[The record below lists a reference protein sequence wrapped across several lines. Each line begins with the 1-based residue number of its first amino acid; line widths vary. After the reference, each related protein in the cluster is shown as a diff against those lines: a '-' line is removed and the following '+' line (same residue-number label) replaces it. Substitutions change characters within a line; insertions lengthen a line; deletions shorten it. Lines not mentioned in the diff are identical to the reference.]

1 MATKEQ
7 IEIAIKVINEV
18 AGSPDSGAIADLVK
32 DIAKSETKNF
42 DKEAAKEVRIVESKE
57 IR

>member
-7 IEIAIKVINEV
+7 IEIAVKVINEV
-18 AGSPDSGAIADLVK
+18 AGSPDSGAIAELVK
-32 DIAKSETKNF
+32 DIIKSETKDF
-42 DKEAAKEVRIVESKE
+42 DKSAAKEVRIVEAKE

>member
-42 DKEAAKEVRIVESKE
+42 DKEAAKEVRIVEAKE

>member
-7 IEIAIKVINEV
+7 IEIAVKLINEV
-18 AGSPDSGAIADLVK
+18 AGSPDSGAIAELIK
-32 DIAKSETKNF
+32 DIEKSETKDF
-42 DKEAAKEVRIVESKE
+42 DKSAAKEVRIVEAKE